1 MHWYFDISSSG
12 YDIQGIRDS
21 DISIYDRRRYES
33 VVRESIQNSIDAN
46 KSDEIPVVVEFE
58 FMKIQKADFEN
69 LFHIEERL
77 KACSE
82 WDKNTYDDTEV
93 FQKMLSEVTAH
104 RNEVEVL
111 RISDY
116 NTIGMEHNGNYE
128 SFARARNISNK
139 QSSGSAGSK
148 GVGKA
153 AYFSLSY
160 LRSILVS
167 SQSINNNHLFQGIC
181 RLSTHNYNG
190 TTYYY
195 KGFFGYEDFKPILR
209 CDLVPQIFRRNESG
223 TSIFII
229 GLWND
234 EDRANKMVKAILNNF
249 WLSIY
254 DNRLIVKINNK
265 EINHSNV
272 YEEITQIW
280 RERDESGHFNVK
292 GNPRPYIETYM
303 EHGIHR
309 VYRDKLDIL
318 GNVKLVFSKH
328 QEYPGRIS
336 YFRKSR
342 MVIEKKTNIYKGY
355 CGVFLC
361 DDDSGNVILKKLE
374 NERHDQWDAGNWKD
388 PQAKEAIKEL
398 NSYIENSFK
407 DFVGDKDL
415 VEITIPTLS
424 DFINLSGNK
433 EKKETRMQKGQ
444 KKKGLS
450 KPVVISPSSSE
461 DDRQS
466 PNKITSTV
474 KLDPEGKIVYV
485 LNIRSDHQVKDVN
498 IEVFVSSD
506 NDRITADNKIP
517 IKSTSRGSFVNNKIT
532 VDLDQGNNNIE
543 ITLDDSIKHSIRFKQ
558 VEA

>member
-21 DISIYDRRRYES
+21 DVSIFDRQRYAS
-33 VVRESIQNSIDAN
+33 VVRESIQNSIDASI
-46 KSDEIPVVVEFE
+46 SDEFPVVVEFE
-58 FMKIQKADFEN
+58 FMKIQKTDFEN
-69 LFHIEERL
+69 LFHVEERIQ
-77 KACSE
+77 ACSE
-82 WDKNTYDDTEV
+82 WDKNTSDDKEV
-93 FQKMLSEVTAH
+93 FQKMLKEISTH

-116 NTIGMEHNGNYE
+116 NTIGMEHDGNYE

-160 LRSILVS
+160 LRSIIVS

-190 TTYYY
+190 STYYY
-195 KGFFGYEDFKPILR
+195 KGFFGDEDFKPILG
-209 CDLVPQIFRRNESG
+209 CDLVPQIFSRNESG

-234 EDRANKMVKAILNNF
+234 ENRVNKMIKAVLNNF

-254 DNRLIVKINNK
+254 DNKLIVRINNK

-272 YEEITQIW
+272 YEEIIQIW
-280 RERDESGHFNVK
+280 QDREESGHFNVN

-303 EHGIHR
+303 ENGIHR
-309 VYRDKLDIL
+309 VYKDKLDIL
-318 GNVKLVFSKH
+318 GDVKLIFSKH
-328 QEYPGRIS
+328 QDYPGRIS

-342 MVIEKKTNIYKGY
+342 MLIEKKTNIYKGY

-361 DDDSGNVILKKLE
+361 DDESGNVTLKKLE

-398 NSYIENSFK
+398 NSYTENSFK

-415 VEITIPTLS
+415 VEISIPTLA

-433 EKKETRMQKGQ
+433 EKKEAKVQKEQ

-450 KPVVISPSSSE
+450 KPVVVSPSIPDE
-461 DDRQS
+461 DLKS
-466 PNKITSTV
+466 PNKITSSV
-474 KLDPEGKIVYV
+474 RLNQKGEIVYV
-485 LNIRSDHQVKDVN
+485 LNIKSDHQAKDVN

-517 IKSTSRGSFVNNKIT
+517 IKSTSRGSFVNNRII